1 MSAACGWGNFKCCL
15 MWVFCVWGSW
25 ARPAS
30 ASACKPEPSGFQ
42 IGGRLL
48 DPTAAGLV
56 VGRSPS
62 VWRLGFRCLCA
73 VSRRWIHRPV
83 IASAAPSKAASS
95 EGHRGDWDPK
105 SREDREENLASGRL
119 PSFVLL
125 WQLQA
130 GETSGRDLAERERAK
145 TCTWSC
151 TGPSAARSPAAHPL
165 GWWGA

>member
-1 MSAACGWGNFKCCL
+1 MLLGVGGCF
-15 MWVFCVWGSW
+15 VFGVAGPVLLQL
-25 ARPAS
+25 APVNLNHLAS
-30 ASACKPEPSGFQ
+30 
-42 IGGRLL
+42 RLGEGCWIPL
-48 DPTAAGLV
+48 QQDLLY
-56 VGRSPS
+56 VGRDPS

-105 SREDREENLASGRL
+105 SREDRKENLASGRL

-130 GETSGRDLAERERAK
+130 GETSGRDPAERERAK

-151 TGPSAARSPAAHPL
+151 TGPSARSPGAHPL